1 MAADPIVMAL
11 PREQPRP
18 STGATELG
26 DPTVSRAISAKPRVA
41 VIGAGLAG
49 LTAARTLKRAG
60 VEVTLYEASSRV
72 GGRVHSVVGQFGPGL
87 VAELGGEFIDSGHSD
102 LLELVRE
109 FGLPLIDTE
118 AGSEQSLVQSYY
130 FGGEHYSEEQVIRE
144 FEPLAERMRADA
156 AVLSPEISS
165 ASHTAIDAEFDRM
178 SIAEYLQRIGAN
190 GWLRRLLE
198 VAYLTEYGAEIAE
211 QSSLNLLTML
221 SFDTDDGFHIFGDS
235 DERYKIRGGNDLIA
249 RALAAELGARIEF
262 EHRLVAVR
270 AQGSGFCLEF
280 NCAIGGKSVAA
291 DFVVLAIPFT
301 VLREIDL
308 ALDLPAE
315 KRRAI
320 NTLGYGTNEKLI
332 VGLRSPVWRD
342 QGRDGG
348 MYSDRAFQT
357 GWDSGRLQG
366 GGSSYCFFL
375 GGNTGAELTKSDPVL
390 ATQQYLREA
399 DPMFPGMLDAYTGVA
414 RATDWRVNPL
424 VRGSYSCFKPGQWT
438 TIAGWEGMPVG
449 NLHFA
454 GEHCSADFQG
464 YMNGAVETGRRAAE
478 AIIAKLG

>member
-1 MAADPIVMAL
+1 MASESEPGR
-11 PREQPRP
+11 PR
-18 STGATELG
+18 TDATELV
-26 DPTVSRAISAKPRVA
+26 DPKVSRAISTSPHV
-41 VIGAGLAG
+41 VVVGAGLAG
-49 LTAARTLKRAG
+49 LTAARSLKRAG

-87 VAELGGEFIDSGHSD
+87 VTELGGEFIDSRHSD
-102 LLELVRE
+102 LLALVRE

-118 AGSEQSLVQSYY
+118 VISEQALVPSYY
-130 FGGEHYSEEQVIRE
+130 FDGQHYSEAQVIRE

-156 AVLSPEISS
+156 TALSTEISA
-165 ASHTAIDAEFDRM
+165 ASHSAIDADFDRL
-178 SIAEYLQRIGAN
+178 SIAAYLDRIGAS
-190 GWLRRLLE
+190 GWMRSLLE
-198 VAYLTEYGAEIAE
+198 VAYLTEYGAEIEA
-211 QSSLNLLTML
+211 QSCLNLLTLL
-221 SFDTDDGFHIFGDS
+221 SFDTAEGFNIFGES
-235 DERYKIRGGNDLIA
+235 DERYKIRGGNELIA
-249 RALAAELGARIEF
+249 RALAAELGERIEF
-262 EHRLVAVR
+262 EHRLVAMR
-270 AQGSGFCLEF
+270 AQGSGFCLDFERA
-280 NCAIGGKSVAA
+280 NGTKSVVA

-308 ALDLPAE
+308 ALDLPAG

-320 NTLGYGTNEKLI
+320 DTLGYGTNEKLI

-348 MYSDRAFQT
+348 IYSDRVFQT

-366 GGSSYCFFL
+366 GGSSYSFFL
-375 GGNTGAELTKSDPVL
+375 GGITGAQLTMGDPAL
-390 ATQQYLREA
+390 KAEHYLREA

-424 VRGSYSCFKPGQWT
+424 ARGSYACFKPGQWT
-438 TIAGWEGMPVG
+438 TVAGWEGAPVG

-464 YMNGAVETGRRAAE
+464 YMNGAVETGRKAAE